1 MRKRHAKHILIT
13 HICDSLGY
21 DHDQRLDTAGHRDSH
36 SMIKTVFLLGLFLM
50 QNTTAKP
57 VIGTLEG
64 EIFTADGKPAPN
76 MILFVQGVF
85 PPATLKTEVQSDAE
99 GHYRVSELEPGQY
112 VLYPY
117 NNSDQ
122 YPIRNNMFL
131 SNSPERINLKSGE
144 HLRKDL
150 VLPPAAGVIEG
161 TTVSSNG
168 LPLSRVDLVL
178 CHADDAKRS
187 AEIHTSD
194 TGTFRYIV
202 PSGERLSVLIEQ
214 PSGIALQE
222 TNIVLK
228 PGERREIKFV
238 LRQRSD
244 IHGARC
250 IPFRPGS

>member
-1 MRKRHAKHILIT
+1 
-13 HICDSLGY
+13 
-21 DHDQRLDTAGHRDSH
+21 
-36 SMIKTVFLLGLFLM
+36 MIKTICLLCLLAM
-50 QNTTAKP
+50 QDKQTKP
-57 VIGTLEG
+57 ATCSVEG
-64 EIFTADGKPAPN
+64 KIVTADGKPAPN
-76 MILFVQGVF
+76 MILWVQGVF
-85 PPATLKTEVQSDAE
+85 PPATLMTEVRDDAE
-99 GHYRVSELEPGQY
+99 GHYRVPELQPGQY

-117 NNSDQ
+117 DDSDQ
-122 YPIRNNMFL
+122 YPLRNNMFL
-131 SNSPERINLKSGE
+131 SASPERMILKSGE

-168 LPLSRVDLVL
+168 LPLSRMDVVL

-202 PSGERLSVLIEQ
+202 PSGEPLSVLIQQ

-228 PGERREIKFV
+228 PGERREMKFV
-238 LRQRSD
+238 LGQRSD
-244 IHGARC
+244 VHGVRC
-250 IPFRPGS
+250 IPFRPGA